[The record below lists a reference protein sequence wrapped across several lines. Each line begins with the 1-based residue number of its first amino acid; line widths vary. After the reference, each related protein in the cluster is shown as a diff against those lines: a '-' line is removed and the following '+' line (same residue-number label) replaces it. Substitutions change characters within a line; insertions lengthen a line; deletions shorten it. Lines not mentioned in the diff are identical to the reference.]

1 MKLAIDD
8 NLTTGR
14 FVGHDYKSEFHRV
27 MLNENLVEEFEKLI
41 KAGNKFF
48 IVDLNEEEIQSL
60 FEIPGSKDVLIINVR
75 SKSDSLRNENCKDN
89 LFLHIPPSYSILS
102 DALTQYVLVDEKKME

>member
-48 IVDLNEEEIQSL
+48 IVNLNEEEIQSL

-89 LFLHIPPSYSILS
+89 LLHLYLQAIQILS
-102 DALTQYVLVDEKKME
+102 DALTQYLVKKME